1 MNLWL
6 GLLVAASLFSAETLH
21 EVCSVCHSE
30 LVEQFTT
37 HTHFRKGMS
46 CDACHGPSVAHRTA
60 TGGVAPDRISAPDE
74 VPALCGSCHPA
85 QRKEFTG
92 SKHGLLVL
100 GRSRTKAANCTTC
113 HGVHNSRT
121 AVQTE
126 AQCQKCHESLP
137 APCKGAPARKAAGV
151 SCVNCHSR
159 HTLTARIPFFPGAVL
174 PPARR

>member
-1 MNLWL
+1 MKLWL
-6 GLLVAASLFSAETLH
+6 LLLAAVPLFAAEKTHEICSA
-21 EVCSVCHSE
+21 CHSE
-30 LVEQFTT
+30 QVEQFSA

-60 TGGVAPDRISAPDE
+60 TGGVAPDRVSAPDE

-100 GRSRTKAANCTTC
+100 ARSRTKGANCTTC
-113 HGVHNSRT
+113 HGVHNLRT

-126 AQCQKCHESLP
+126 AQCRKCHETLP
-137 APCKGAPARKAAGV
+137 ASCKAAPARKTSGV
-151 SCVNCHSR
+151 SCVNCHAK
-159 HTLTARIPFFPGAVL
+159 HALTAKR
-174 PPARR
+174 